1 MYDIVISN
9 HTSKG
14 IKMTKIL
21 LSLATMLS
29 LTYATEAKPTGCVLV
44 QPSTLSVNWKAYK
57 TLGKIGVGGKF
68 TSVTYT
74 PHALEGK
81 NFKALFVGSKVS
93 IDLSKVD
100 TGNPAR
106 DETLG
111 KHFFSLLKGKTIE
124 GEIVDIKK
132 TDKHEK
138 GKPRTG
144 VVSVKLTMNEKT
156 LTIPMKYVYSEGKFD
171 AAGTIDLMDFA
182 AGDALSSINKSCY
195 DLHKGKTWSDVSI
208 SFSTTVDATLCNVE
222 IKK

>member
-1 MYDIVISN
+1 MN
-9 HTSKG
+9 
-14 IKMTKIL
+14 KIL
-21 LSLATMLS
+21 LSLVTILTM
-29 LTYATEAKPTGCVLV
+29 TYATGPVATGCVLV
-44 QPSTLSVNWKAYK
+44 QPNTMNVSWKAYK

-81 NFKALFVGSKVS
+81 NFKELFVGSKVS
-93 IDLSKVD
+93 IDLSKID
-100 TGNPAR
+100 TGNPGR
-106 DETLG
+106 DETLV
-111 KHFFSLLKGKTIE
+111 KDFFSVMKGKTIE

-156 LTIPMKYVYSEGKFD
+156 LTIPMKYIYNEGKFD
-171 AAGTIDLMDFA
+171 ASGTIDLFDFA
-182 AGDALSSINKSCY
+182 ANDALASINKSCF

-208 SFSTTVDATLCNVE
+208 GFSTTVEATLCNVK

>member
-1 MYDIVISN
+1 MN
-9 HTSKG
+9 
-14 IKMTKIL
+14 KIL
-21 LSLATMLS
+21 LSLATILTM
-29 LTYATEAKPTGCVLV
+29 TYATEPAATGCVLV
-44 QPSTLSVNWKAYK
+44 QPNTMNVSWKAYK

-81 NFKALFVGSKVS
+81 NFKELFVGSKVS
-93 IDLSKVD
+93 IDLSKID
-100 TGNPAR
+100 TGNPGR
-106 DETLG
+106 DETLV
-111 KHFFSLLKGKTIE
+111 KDFFSVMKGKTIE

-156 LTIPMKYVYSEGKFD
+156 LTIPMKYIYADGKFD
-171 AAGTIDLMDFA
+171 ASGTIDLLDFT
-182 AGDALSSINKSCY
+182 AGDALTSINKSCY

-208 SFSTTVDATLCNVE
+208 AFSTTVKATLCNVK
-222 IKK
+222 IKE

>member
-1 MYDIVISN
+1 MN
-9 HTSKG
+9 
-14 IKMTKIL
+14 KIL
-21 LSLATMLS
+21 LSLATL
-29 LTYATEAKPTGCVLV
+29 LTMSYATEPAATGCVLV
-44 QPSTLSVNWKAYK
+44 QPNTMNVNWKAYK

-81 NFKALFVGSKVS
+81 NFKELFVGSKVS
-93 IDLSKVD
+93 IDLSKID
-100 TGNPAR
+100 TGNPGR
-106 DETLG
+106 DETLV
-111 KHFFSLLKGKTIE
+111 KDFFSVMKGKTIE

-156 LTIPMKYVYSEGKFD
+156 LTIPMKYIYTDGKFD
-171 AAGTIDLMDFA
+171 ASGTIDLLDFT
-182 AGDALSSINKSCY
+182 AGDALASINKSCY

-208 SFSTTVDATLCNVE
+208 AFSTTVKATLCNVK
-222 IKK
+222 IKE

>member
-1 MYDIVISN
+1 MN
-9 HTSKG
+9 
-14 IKMTKIL
+14 KIL
-21 LSLATMLS
+21 LSLATLLTM
-29 LTYATEAKPTGCVLV
+29 TYATEPAATGCVLV
-44 QPSTLSVNWKAYK
+44 QPNTMNVNWKAYK

-81 NFKALFVGSKVS
+81 NFKELFVGSKVS
-93 IDLSKVD
+93 IDLSKID
-100 TGNPAR
+100 TGNPGR
-106 DETLG
+106 DETLV
-111 KHFFSLLKGKTIE
+111 KDFFSVMKGKTIE

-156 LTIPMKYVYSEGKFD
+156 LTIPMKYIYADDKFD
-171 AAGTIDLMDFA
+171 ASGTIDLLDFT
-182 AGDALSSINKSCY
+182 AGDALASINKSCY

-208 SFSTTVDATLCNVE
+208 AFSTTVKATLCNVK
-222 IKK
+222 IKQ

>member
-1 MYDIVISN
+1 MN
-9 HTSKG
+9 
-14 IKMTKIL
+14 KIL
-21 LSLATMLS
+21 LSLATILTM
-29 LTYATEAKPTGCVLV
+29 TYATEPAAAGCVLV
-44 QPSTLSVNWKAYK
+44 QPNTMNVSWKAYK

-81 NFKALFVGSKVS
+81 NFKELFVGSKVS
-93 IDLSKVD
+93 IDLSKID
-100 TGNPAR
+100 TGNPGR
-106 DETLG
+106 DETLV
-111 KHFFSLLKGKTIE
+111 KDFFSVMKGKTIE

-156 LTIPMKYVYSEGKFD
+156 LTIPMKYIYNEGKFD
-171 AAGTIDLMDFA
+171 ASGTIDLFDFA
-182 AGDALSSINKSCY
+182 ANDALASINKSCF

-208 SFSTTVDATLCNVE
+208 GFSTTVEATLCNVE